1 MKQPTVKLFG
11 NRVVNVGFDVSAD
24 TLNWTVIVGDREQS
38 GECANRTVAV
48 QRTLVDIYKRVTKY
62 LGTSCELRILCEST
76 GVYHRLLLRIA
87 RQLSMRTNLVR

>member
-48 QRTLVDIYKRVTKY
+48 QRTLVKIQERVT
-62 LGTSCELRILCEST
+62 
-76 GVYHRLLLRIA
+76 
-87 RQLSMRTNLVR
+87 